1 MPCLRLPATIAPMKP
16 TECLRVLLAAFA
28 LGASSPVTAQD
39 DVLVLRIDDIEP
51 VAGAPVIVRVYDRAG
66 WLQPEKALRTL
77 HLHPHGRTSE
87 SCSLPISKDMR
98 GTAVA
103 LEAFQDLNG
112 NGKLD
117 MHWFPWP
124 GPSEPVGFANGYR
137 PRTRPRFEEAVVPA
151 GPGNKEVV
159 IHLRR

>member
-77 HLHPHGRTSE
+77 AFASAWANQRELF
-87 SCSLPISKDMR
+87 
-98 GTAVA
+98 VA
-103 LEAFQDLNG
+103 DIE
-112 NGKLD
+112 
-117 MHWFPWP
+117 
-124 GPSEPVGFANGYR
+124 GYAWNCGC
-137 PRTRPRFEEAVVPA
+137 T
-151 GPGNKEVV
+151 
-159 IHLRR
+159 